1 MVSTTAPAVATLAAL
16 RAAHPHIPVLRA
28 KRVEE
33 AFALATAWYGDA
45 LHWSGVPVLEHCCA
59 VLHTLLPLKPDD
71 DAVIA
76 CLLHHAV
83 DAKHVTLLEL
93 EERFGTSVRAIVA
106 GEYLLY
112 QLLSRPRR
120 MSLHSLRR
128 MMVRASDDVR
138 ALIIF
143 LCDRVVALGHVDRLS
158 ESERRIAARV
168 ALKVLAP
175 MAASL
180 GVYLLKHQL
189 EAQAFPLAYPS
200 DAERIVEQQRAV
212 QERFRNFLP
221 QAAKAV
227 AKALEQHG
235 VRATVEYREKQPYS
249 AFTKMS
255 RKGVLKLTS
264 VYDLFALRVIVERE
278 EDCYVALGVLHRFSH
293 PVSHRFKDYIAFP
306 KPNGYRSLHTTLT
319 GLPKA
324 PPEVFVEV
332 QIRTA
337 TMHEEAEFGIA
348 AHWNYKEGGSTEH
361 ALQRFR
367 LMQQVEKS
375 DDLFGENMGRDVDSI
390 FVLTP
395 KGDVIE
401 LPEGAT
407 PLDFAFQVHTD
418 IGLAYRAA
426 RVNGGVV
433 ALNHTLE
440 NGDIV
445 EVLRASNPHP
455 SPRWMKLL
463 RTASARSRL
472 RRYLQERDGAE
483 PEAAPVT
490 PHVQPRRP
498 ATRKREAR
506 PLFLRSAGK
515 GIDVQLPLQPAQC
528 CKPERHPGADVI
540 GIVGR
545 GVVRVHAA
553 ACKHARTANP
563 ERRIHVHWSE

>member
-1 MVSTTAPAVATLAAL
+1 MSALQASALPAL
-16 RAAHPHIPVLRA
+16 RGAYPDIPVLRG
-28 KRVEE
+28 KRVEK
-33 AFALATAWYGDA
+33 AFALAAELYADGR
-45 LHWSGVPVLEHCCA
+45 HWSGVPVLEHCCS
-59 VLHTLLPLKPDD
+59 VLRTLLPLKPDE

-76 CLLHHAV
+76 CILHHAV
-83 DAKHVTLLEL
+83 DAKQMTLLEL
-93 EERFGTSVRAIVA
+93 EERFGSSVRAIVA

-120 MSLHSLRR
+120 ISLHALRR

-138 ALIIF
+138 ALIVF
-143 LCDRVVALGHVDRLS
+143 LCDRVVALDHSDKLS

-189 EAQAFPLAYPS
+189 EGKAFPLAYPS
-200 DAERIVEQQRAV
+200 DAERIVEQQQSV
-212 QERFRNFLP
+212 QERFQNFLP
-221 QAAKAV
+221 QLAEAV
-227 AKALEQHG
+227 EHSLREHG
-235 VRATVEYREKQPYS
+235 VAATVEYREKQPYS

-255 RKGVLKLTS
+255 RKGVLKLTA
-264 VYDLFALRVIVERE
+264 VYDLFALRVIVTKE

-332 QIRTA
+332 QIRTHA
-337 TMHEEAEFGIA
+337 MHEEAEFGIA

-367 LMQQVEKS
+367 LMQQMDKNE
-375 DDLFGENMGRDVDSI
+375 DLFGESTGRETDSI

-440 NGDIV
+440 NGDVV
-445 EVLRASNPHP
+445 EVLRASNPQP

-472 RRYLQERDGAE
+472 RRYLQEREGQPAE
-483 PEAAPVT
+483 IETATVAAPA
-490 PHVQPRRP
+490 RRP
-498 ATRKREAR
+498 AKKKREAK
-506 PLFLRSAGK
+506 PLFLRSAGR

-528 CKPERHPGADVI
+528 CKPEKHPGADVL

-545 GVVRVHAA
+545 GVVRVHTAS
-553 ACKHARTANP
+553 CKHARTANP
-563 ERRIHVHWSE
+563 ERRVHVLWSE